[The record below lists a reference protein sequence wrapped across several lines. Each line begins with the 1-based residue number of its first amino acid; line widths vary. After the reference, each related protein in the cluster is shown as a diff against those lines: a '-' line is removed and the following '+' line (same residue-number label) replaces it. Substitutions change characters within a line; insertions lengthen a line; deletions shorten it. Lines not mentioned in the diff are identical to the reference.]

1 MAAAPVPRST
11 AMRRFLAL
19 LLFCTVTMAGNGGA
33 AEGGSRVLAKFDDIG
48 AWQLIT
54 SPQVSGSLRP
64 VNGNGGRALCLDY
77 DFHEVSGYAGIRRRL
92 DVTWPDNYQ
101 VSFGLR
107 GDSPAN
113 DLQFKLIDASGDN
126 VWWVNRSGY
135 RFPKDWTRVSYRKRH
150 IDKAWGPGQDPV
162 LRRSAAVEFTIYSK
176 VGGKGTVCF
185 DQLTLQ
191 PLPKEDGSA
200 LTASVIADTATAL
213 QQRIADGRPDTV
225 WISGG
230 VKQQTVS
237 LDLGKVREF
246 GGAVIQWVPGLEASR
261 YVVQASVDGRDW
273 RRLREVSAGGGGRD
287 WLALPETEARYLRF
301 DLIDGPSWRYGIRD
315 ISLKPL
321 AFAATPND
329 FVRSVARDL
338 PRGSLPR
345 GFSGEQPYWTL
356 LGLDG
361 GSEQALMGE
370 DGTLEAVRAGFSIEP
385 FVVLDGKVLGWADV
399 SASQRLQDGY
409 LPIPSVEWKHDR
421 FGLQVTGFVQGRP
434 GQAQL
439 VARYRLHNPD
449 KVAHEYRLA
458 LAVRPFQVN
467 PPSQFLNTVGGVSR
481 IERLAIQ
488 GAQVAV
494 NGQPRV
500 FAMTPPDA
508 GFASAFDSK
517 LDVTHLADR
526 TLPGTREVSDPTGL
540 ASGAML
546 YTWTLEPGQSREVAL
561 VLPQTGAWPMPGR
574 FDADKAQQQVA
585 AMWRQTLDQVRLQ
598 LPEAGQPLADT
609 LRTALAHML
618 ISRVGPSLQPGT
630 RSYARSWIR
639 DGAMISEGLLRL
651 GREDAVRQYLEW
663 YAPYQFDSGMVPCCV
678 DARGSDPV
686 PENDSHGEL
695 IHAIAGYW
703 RHTGDMQFLQRM
715 WPHVLA
721 AWGYMEDLRLS
732 ERSED
737 NRARHP
743 GFYGMMPASISHE
756 GYSAKPVH
764 SYWDDFWALRG
775 YKDAADMAMAL
786 GLATEAEAMA
796 ASRDQFRQDLDA
808 SLRASMAAHRID
820 YLPGSVELGD
830 FDATSTTIAL
840 APGGEQG
847 RLPQPALDNTF
858 ERYWQQFV
866 ERRDGKRPWKDY
878 TPYEWRNVGA
888 FVRLGWRERAWEA
901 SEFFFRDRAPP
912 AWNQWA
918 EVVSSTPRTPFFVGD
933 LPHAW
938 VASDFVRS
946 ALDMFA
952 YEREIDDAI
961 VLAAGV
967 PAPLLAGKGVAIEG
981 LRTAHG
987 PLRYSLVRDERQLT
1001 LTVADGLRLPGGGL
1015 VLPWP
1020 YAGEPGAARINGE
1033 PAAWSGTELRITTL
1047 PAKVEIEIPADLR
1060 RSERGRR

>member
-1 MAAAPVPRST
+1 MSKRAVCLLFAMLLGTSLPGAAA
-11 AMRRFLAL
+11 
-19 LLFCTVTMAGNGGA
+19 
-33 AEGGSRVLAKFDDIG
+33 VLSKFDDVN

-64 VNGNGGRALCLDY
+64 VSGNNGRALCLDY
-77 DFHEVSGYAGIRRRL
+77 DFHEVSGYAGIRREL
-92 DVTWPDNYQ
+92 DVTWPENYQ
-101 VSFGLR
+101 VSFELR

-126 VWWVNRSGY
+126 VWWVNRTGY
-135 RFPKDWTRVSYRKRH
+135 QFPKRWTRVDYRKRH
-150 IDKAWGPGQDPV
+150 IEKAWGPGEDKT

-176 VGGKGTVCF
+176 VGGRGTVCF

-191 PLPKEDGSA
+191 PLPKEDTSA
-200 LTASVIADTATAL
+200 LTTVVIADTATAL
-213 QQRIADGRPDTV
+213 QQRIADGKPDTL

-230 VKQQTVS
+230 VKQQTIS

-246 GGAVIQWVPGLEASR
+246 GGAVVQWVPGLEASR
-261 YVVQASVDGRDW
+261 YVVQASSDGRDW
-273 RRLREVSAGGGGRD
+273 HKLREVNTGGGGRD

-301 DLIDGPSWRYGIRD
+301 DLEDGPSWRYGIRD

-321 AFAATPND
+321 SFANTTND
-329 FVRSVARDL
+329 FIRSVGADL

-361 GSEQALMGE
+361 GREQALMGE
-370 DGTLEAVRAGFSIEP
+370 DGALEAAKSGFSIEP

-399 SASQRLQDGY
+399 TATQSLQDGY
-409 LPIPSVEWKHDR
+409 LPVPSVDWKHDQ
-421 FGLQVTGFVQGRP
+421 FGLRVTGFVQGQP
-434 GQAQL
+434 DQAQL
-439 VARYRLHNPD
+439 VARYRLSNTD
-449 KVAHEYRLA
+449 KVAHEYKLA

-481 IERLAIQ
+481 IERLAMQ
-488 GAQVAV
+488 DGQVSV
-494 NGQPRV
+494 NGQPRA
-500 FAMTPPDA
+500 FAVTRPDET
-508 GFASAFDSK
+508 FASTFDGK
-517 LDVTHLADR
+517 LDVTHLADKQ
-526 TLPGTREVSDPTGL
+526 LPGSHEVTDPTGL

-546 YTWTLEPGQSREVAL
+546 YTLKLDPGQSREVVL
-561 VLPQTGAWPMPGR
+561 VLPQTGQWRMPAA

-585 AMWRQTLDQVRLQ
+585 AMWRQKLDQVQLQ
-598 LPEAGQPLADT
+598 LPDAGKPLADT

-639 DGAMISEGLLRL
+639 DGAMISEGLLRM
-651 GREDAVRQYLEW
+651 GRDDAVRQYVDW
-663 YAPYQFDSGMVPCCV
+663 YAPYQFESGMVPCCV

-695 IHAIAGYW
+695 IYTIAEYW
-703 RHTGDMQFLQRM
+703 RHTGDLAFLQRM
-715 WPHVLA
+715 WPHVQG
-721 AWGYMEDLRLS
+721 AWNYMETLRLS
-732 ERSED
+732 ERTEE

-743 GFYGMMPASISHE
+743 GFYGMMPVSISHE

-775 YKDAADMAMAL
+775 YKDAADVAAAL
-786 GLATEAEAMA
+786 GLEEEALTMA
-796 ASRDQFRQDLDA
+796 ASRDQFRQDLND
-808 SLRASMAAHRID
+808 SLLATMQSHKID
-820 YLPGSVELGD
+820 FLPGSVELGD

-847 RLPQPALDNTF
+847 RLPQPALNNTF
-858 ERYWQQFV
+858 ERYWAHFV
-866 ERRDGKRPWKDY
+866 ERRDGKRQWKDY
-878 TPYEWRNVGA
+878 TPYEWRNVAA
-888 FVRLGWRERAWEA
+888 FVRLGWRARANEA
-901 SEFFFRDRAPP
+901 SDYFFKDRAPQG
-912 AWNQWA
+912 WNQWA
-918 EVVSSTPRTPFFVGD
+918 EVVSSTPRKPFFVGD

-952 YEREIDDAI
+952 YEREVDSAI

-967 PAPLLAGKGVAIEG
+967 PAAWLTGKGIAIDG

-987 PLRYSLVRDERQLT
+987 TVKYSLVRSDKQLT
-1001 LTVADGLRLPGGGL
+1001 LQVPEGLQLQAGGL

-1020 YAGEPGAARINGE
+1020 YQGEPGAATVNGE
-1033 PAAWSGTELRITTL
+1033 PVEWMANELRITSL
-1047 PAKVEIEIPADLR
+1047 PAKVEIEIPAELR
-1060 RSERGRR
+1060 RSERSRR

>member
-1 MAAAPVPRST
+1 MN
-11 AMRRFLAL
+11 MRFVIGLLSL
-19 LLFCTVTMAGNGGA
+19 LLAWVQPASA
-33 AEGGSRVLAKFDDIG
+33 AVLAKFDDIG

-64 VNGNGGRALCLDY
+64 VAGNSGRALCLDY
-77 DFHEVSGYAGIRRRL
+77 DFHEVSGYVGIRRPL
-92 DVTWPDNYQ
+92 DVTWPENYQ
-101 VSFGLR
+101 LSFDLR

-113 DLQFKLIDASGDN
+113 DLQFKLVDASGDN
-126 VWWVNRSGY
+126 VWWVNRPGFN
-135 RFPKDWTRVSYRKRH
+135 FPKSWTRISYRKRH
-150 IDKAWGPGQDPV
+150 IEKAWGPDPDKT

-176 VGGKGTVCF
+176 VGGRGTVCF

-191 PLPKEDGSA
+191 PLPKEDNSA
-200 LTASVIADTATAL
+200 LTTTVIADTATAL
-213 QQRIADGRPDTV
+213 QQRIADGKPDTL

-246 GGAVIQWVPGLEASR
+246 GGAVVQWAPGLEASR
-261 YVVQASVDGRDW
+261 YVVRSSADGRDW
-273 RRLREVSAGGGGRD
+273 KTLREVTSGTGGRD

-301 DLIDGPSWRYGIRD
+301 DLVDGPNWRYGIRD

-321 AFAATPND
+321 SFANTPND
-329 FVRSVARDL
+329 FIRSVAADL

-345 GFSGEQPYWTL
+345 GFSGEQPYWTI

-361 GSEQALMGE
+361 GREQALISE
-370 DGTLEAVRAGFSIEP
+370 DGALEAMKGGFSIEP
-385 FVVLDGKVLGWADV
+385 FVVLDGKVIGWAEV
-399 SASQRLQDGY
+399 KSSQSLQDGY
-409 LPIPSVEWKHDR
+409 LPMPSVAWEHDN
-421 FGLQVTGFVQGRP
+421 FGLNVTGFVQGRP
-434 GQAQL
+434 DQAQL
-439 VARYRLHNPD
+439 VARYKLHNTD

-481 IERLAIQ
+481 IDNLAVRTGQIS
-488 GAQVAV
+488 V

-500 FAMTPPDA
+500 YTSLPADA
-508 GFASAFDSK
+508 GFASSFDSK
-517 LDVTHLADR
+517 LAVTHLADKD
-526 TLPGTREVSDPTGL
+526 LPITQEVRDATGL
-540 ASGAML
+540 ASGAL
-546 YTWTLEPGQSREVAL
+546 VYNWKLEPGQRREVVL
-561 VLPQTGAWPMPGR
+561 VLPQTGNWQMPAR

-585 AMWRQTLDQVRLQ
+585 AMWRQKLDQLKLRV
-598 LPEAGQPLADT
+598 PDAGQPLANT

-639 DGAMISEGLLRL
+639 DGAMISEGLLRM
-651 GREDAVRQYLEW
+651 GRADAVRQYVDW
-663 YAPYQFDSGMVPCCV
+663 YAPYQFESGMVPCCV

-695 IHAIAGYW
+695 IYTIAEYW
-703 RHTGDMQFLQRM
+703 RHTGDTAFLQQM
-715 WPHVLA
+715 WPRVQM
-721 AWGYMEDLRLS
+721 AWNYMEQLRLS
-732 ERSED
+732 ERTEE
-737 NRARHP
+737 NRARNA

-764 SYWDDFWALRG
+764 SYWDNFWALRG
-775 YKDAADMAMAL
+775 YKDAADMAVAL
-786 GLATEAEAMA
+786 GLEAEALTMA
-796 ASRDQFRQDLDA
+796 ASRDQFRQDLDE
-808 SLRASMAAHRID
+808 SLRAAMAAHKID

-858 ERYWQQFV
+858 ERYWQHFV
-866 ERRDGKRPWKDY
+866 ERRDGKRQWQDY
-878 TPYEWRNVGA
+878 TPYEWRNVSA
-888 FVRLGWRERAWEA
+888 FVRLGWRARAWEA
-901 SEFFFRDRAPP
+901 TEFFFKDRAPP

-918 EVVSSTPRTPFFVGD
+918 EVVSSTPRQPFFVGD

-952 YEREIDDAI
+952 YERDVDGPI

-967 PAPLLAGKGVAIEG
+967 PTSWLTGKGIAIED
-981 LRTAHG
+981 LNTSHG
-987 PLRYSLVRDERQLT
+987 MLSYSLQRSDKQLT
-1001 LTVADGLRLPGGGL
+1001 LQVSEGLRLPAAGL
-1015 VLPWP
+1015 LLQWP
-1020 YAGEPGAARINGE
+1020 YEGTPGEATINGE
-1033 PAAWSGTELRITTL
+1033 PAQWLGNELHIGSL
-1047 PAKVEIEIPADLR
+1047 PAKVEIDIPAELR
-1060 RSERGRR
+1060 RSERSRR

>member
-1 MAAAPVPRST
+1 MN
-11 AMRRFLAL
+11 MRYAIGLLGL
-19 LLFCTVTMAGNGGA
+19 LLAWVQPASA
-33 AEGGSRVLAKFDDIG
+33 AVLAKFDDIA

-64 VNGNGGRALCLDY
+64 VAGNNGRALCLDY
-77 DFHEVSGYAGIRRRL
+77 DFHEVSGYVGIRRPV
-92 DVTWPDNYQ
+92 DVTWPENYQ
-101 VSFGLR
+101 LSFDLR

-113 DLQFKLIDASGDN
+113 DLQFKLVDASGDN
-126 VWWVNRSGY
+126 VWWVNRPGFN
-135 RFPKDWTRVSYRKRH
+135 FPKNWTRISYRKRH
-150 IDKAWGPGQDPV
+150 IEKAWGPDQDKT

-176 VGGKGTVCF
+176 VGGRGTVCF
-185 DQLTLQ
+185 DQLSLQ
-191 PLPKEDGSA
+191 PLPKEDNSA
-200 LTASVIADTATAL
+200 LTTTVIADTATAL
-213 QQRIADGRPDTV
+213 QQRIADGKPDTL

-246 GGAVIQWVPGLEASR
+246 GGAVVQWAPGLEASR
-261 YVVQASVDGRDW
+261 YVVRSSADGRDW
-273 RRLREVSAGGGGRD
+273 KTLREVTSGTGGRE

-301 DLIDGPSWRYGIRD
+301 DLVDGPNWRYGIRD

-321 AFAATPND
+321 SFANTPND
-329 FVRSVARDL
+329 FIRSIAADL

-345 GFSGEQPYWTL
+345 GFSGEQPYWTI

-361 GSEQALMGE
+361 GREQALISE
-370 DGTLEAVRAGFSIEP
+370 DGALEAMKGGFSIEP
-385 FVVLDGKVLGWADV
+385 FVVLDGKVIGWAEV
-399 SASQRLQDGY
+399 KSSQSLLDGY
-409 LPIPSVEWKHDR
+409 LPMPAVAWQHDR
-421 FGLQVTGFVQGRP
+421 FGLNVSGFVQGRP
-434 GQAQL
+434 EQAQL
-439 VARYRLHNPD
+439 VARYELRNTD

-481 IERLAIQ
+481 IDNLAVRTGQIS
-488 GAQVAV
+488 V

-500 FAMTPPDA
+500 FTSLPADA
-508 GFASAFDSK
+508 GFASSFDSK
-517 LDVTHLADR
+517 LDVTHLADKS
-526 TLPGTREVSDPTGL
+526 LPVTQEVHDATGL
-540 ASGAML
+540 ASGAL
-546 YTWTLEPGQSREVAL
+546 VYNWKLEPGQRREVVL
-561 VLPQTGAWPMPGR
+561 VLPQTGSWQMPAR

-585 AMWRQTLDQVRLQ
+585 AMWRQKLDQLKLRV
-598 LPEAGQPLADT
+598 PEAGQPLANT

-639 DGAMISEGLLRL
+639 DGAMISEGLLRM
-651 GREDAVRQYLEW
+651 GRADAVRQYVDW
-663 YAPYQFDSGMVPCCV
+663 YAPYQFESGMVPCCV

-695 IHAIAGYW
+695 IYTIAEYW
-703 RHTGDMQFLQRM
+703 RHTGNTAFLQQM
-715 WPHVLA
+715 WPHVQM
-721 AWGYMEDLRLS
+721 AWNYMEQLRLS
-732 ERSED
+732 ERTEE
-737 NRARHP
+737 NRARNA

-764 SYWDDFWALRG
+764 SYWDNFWALRG
-775 YKDAADMAMAL
+775 YKDAADMATAL
-786 GLATEAEAMA
+786 GLETEALAMA
-796 ASRDQFRQDLDA
+796 ASRDQFRQDLDE
-808 SLRASMAAHRID
+808 SLRAAMATHKID

-858 ERYWQQFV
+858 ERYWQHFA
-866 ERRDGKRPWKDY
+866 ERRDGKRQWKDY
-878 TPYEWRNVGA
+878 TPYEWRNVSA
-888 FVRLGWRERAWEA
+888 FVRLGWRARAWEA
-901 SEFFFRDRAPP
+901 TEFFFKDRAPP

-918 EVVSSTPRTPFFVGD
+918 EVVSSTPRQPFFVGD

-952 YEREIDDAI
+952 YERDVDGPI

-967 PAPLLAGKGVAIEG
+967 PTSWLTGKGIAIED
-981 LRTAHG
+981 LNTSHG
-987 PLRYSLVRDERQLT
+987 MLSYSLQRSDKQLT
-1001 LTVADGLRLPGGGL
+1001 LQVSDGLRLPAAGL
-1015 VLPWP
+1015 LLQWP
-1020 YAGEPGAARINGE
+1020 YEGTPGDASINGE
-1033 PAAWSGTELRITTL
+1033 PAQWLGNELHIGSL
-1047 PAKVEIEIPADLR
+1047 PAKVEIDIPAELR
-1060 RSERGRR
+1060 RSERSKR

>member
-1 MAAAPVPRST
+1 MKKH
-11 AMRRFLAL
+11 LAL
-19 LLFCTVTMAGNGGA
+19 LLFSIAALAGNGLA

-48 AWQLIT
+48 AWQLVT

-64 VNGNGGRALCLDY
+64 VSGNGGRALCLDY

-92 DVTWPDNYQ
+92 DVTWPENYQ

-135 RFPKDWTRVSYRKRH
+135 SFPKNWTRVSYRKRH
-150 IDKAWGPGQDPV
+150 IEKAWGPGQDKI

-191 PLPKEDGSA
+191 PLPREDASA

-213 QQRIADGRPDTV
+213 QQRIADGKPDTV

-261 YVVQASVDGRDW
+261 YTVQASSDGRDW
-273 RRLREVSAGGGGRD
+273 RKLREVTAGGGGRD

-321 AFAATPND
+321 DFADTPND

-338 PRGSLPR
+338 PRGALPR

-361 GSEQALMGE
+361 GREQALMGE

-385 FVVLDGKVLGWADV
+385 FVVLDGKVLGWAEV
-399 SASQRLQDGY
+399 TTGQRLQDGY
-409 LPIPSVEWKHDR
+409 LPVPSVDWKHDK
-421 FGLQVTGFVQGRP
+421 FDLQVTGFVQGRP
-434 GQAQL
+434 EQAQL

-488 GAQVAV
+488 GGQVAV

-500 FAMTPPDA
+500 FAATPPDA

-517 LDVTHLADR
+517 LDVTHLADK
-526 TLPGTREVSDPTGL
+526 TLPGTREVNDPTGL

-546 YTWTLEPGQSREVAL
+546 YTWKLEPGQSSEVAL
-561 VLPQTGAWPMPGR
+561 VLPQTGTWAMPAG

-585 AMWRQTLDQVRLQ
+585 AMWRQKLDQVRLQ
-598 LPEAGQPLADT
+598 LPDAGQPLADT

-651 GREDAVRQYLEW
+651 GREDAVRQYLDW

-695 IHAIAGYW
+695 IHAIAEYW
-703 RHTGDMQFLQRM
+703 RHTGDTAFLQRM

-721 AWGYMEDLRLS
+721 AWGYMEDLRLG
-732 ERSED
+732 ERTEE
-737 NRARHP
+737 NRARNP

-775 YKDAADMAMAL
+775 YKDAADMAVAL
-786 GLATEAEAMA
+786 GLETEAEAMA
-796 ASRDQFRQDLDA
+796 GSRDQFRQDLDD
-808 SLRASMAAHRID
+808 SLRATMAAHRID

-858 ERYWQQFV
+858 ERYWRQFV
-866 ERRDGKRPWKDY
+866 ERRDGKRQWKDY

-901 SEFFFRDRAPP
+901 SEFFFKDRAPP

-967 PAPLLAGKGVAIEG
+967 PATWLAGKGVAVAG

-987 PLRYSLVRDERQLT
+987 RLQYSLVRSDRQLT
-1001 LTVADGLRLPGGGL
+1001 LKVGDGLRLPAGGL

-1020 YAGEPGAARINGE
+1020 YEGAPGQASVNGE
-1033 PAAWSGTELRITTL
+1033 PAPWSDNELRIMAL
-1047 PAKVEIEIPADLR
+1047 PAKVEIEIPAELR
-1060 RSERGRR
+1060 RGERGRR